1 MTVNNVKQRMLE
13 GNLAIGAPIGLGSPL
28 VGEMLSPLGFDFILM
43 DCQHGVWD
51 DQSTIHA
58 FGSISLGSAVPMAWA
73 PYNYGQ
79 EINAETYAICKA
91 DLLLKGQGDAADK
104 IVGGPEQS
112 TLYNDAFLSRE
123 FDFMIS
129 NPPYGK
135 NLEERSR
142 AHGEQEGDVR
152 SPLRWTDVHIAVS

>member
-1 MTVNNVKQRMLE
+1 MTVNNAKQRMLE
-13 GNLAIGAPIGLGSPL
+13 GNLAIGAPIGLRSPL
-28 VGEMLSPLGFDFILM
+28 VGEMLSPLGFDFILV

-51 DQSTIHA
+51 DQSTMHA
-58 FGSISLGSAVPMAWA
+58 FRSISLGSAVPMARA

-91 DLLLKGQGDAADK
+91 DLLLKGQGDTADN
-104 IVGGPEQS
+104 IVGGPEHS

-123 FDFMIS
+123 FDFMLS

-135 NLEERSR
+135 SWKSDLERMGSKKEMRDPRFGGLTS
-142 AHGEQEGDVR
+142 
-152 SPLRWTDVHIAVS
+152 I